1 MGLALGCF
9 GIFLF
14 LLIFAVPLGH
24 AMAAAGIIVM
34 TIDGINAVG
43 AVQRIF
49 AGINSISL
57 IAVPFFILSGLLMES
72 GNISKGIVD
81 FARAFFGHI
90 RGGLGHVCVVSC
102 MIFAAVSGSAMATA
116 LAFSNLLSPAMK
128 EDGYETEFIAALQAC
143 GGTLGPIIPPSILM
157 IMYSSFANIS
167 VASLFMAGIVPG
179 ILMGIGLMICCYF
192 YARKRNI
199 PRLPKIS
206 GKERTKV
213 VGRSIW
219 ALLMP
224 VIIIGG
230 TMAGFCSPSEAGMVA
245 CLYGLIVGKVVYRG
259 LKLKDLPQ
267 VFGRAAITSTTV
279 LILMGLANMM
289 GYMLARLNFAST
301 IANFLSSF
309 TDSSILVFLIIVVFL
324 LVLGMVME
332 SNAATV
338 IFVPVLYPIAN
349 AFGINPIQ
357 FALVVVICE
366 CIAQITPPVGA
377 LLSATASIQGIPL
390 QGTVKHVIPML
401 AAQCLVLML
410 VVFIPGLSTWLP
422 NLLIG

>member
-1 MGLALGCF
+1 MGLALLCF
-9 GIFLF
+9 GIFLV

-24 AMAAAGIIVM
+24 AMAAAGVLVM
-34 TIDGINAVG
+34 ATEGINAMG

-57 IAVPFFILSGLLMES
+57 IAVPFFILSGLLMEG

-116 LAFSNLLSPAMK
+116 LAFSNLLAPAMK
-128 EDGYETEFIAALQAC
+128 EDGYETPFIAGLQAC

-157 IMYSSFANIS
+157 IMYSSYSGVS
-167 VASLFMAGIVPG
+167 VASLFMSGIIPG
-179 ILMGIGLMICCYF
+179 ILMGIGLMICCYR
-192 YARKRNI
+192 YAKKRDI
-199 PRLPKIS
+199 RLLPKIA
-206 GKERTKV
+206 GKERAKI
-213 VGRSIW
+213 VGHSIW

-224 VIIIGG
+224 VIIVGG

-245 CLYGLIVGKVVYRG
+245 CLYGLVVGTVVYKG
-259 LKLKDLPQ
+259 LRLRDLPQ
-267 VFGRAAITSTTV
+267 LLSRAAITSSTV
-279 LILMGLANMM
+279 LILMGLANLM
-289 GYMLARLNFAST
+289 GYMLARLNFAS
-301 IANFLSSF
+301 IIGDFFASF
-309 TDSSILVFLIIVVFL
+309 TDSSMLVFFIIVVFL
-324 LVLGMVME
+324 LLLGCVME

-338 IFVPVLYPIAN
+338 IFAPVLYPIAN

-357 FALVVVICE
+357 FGLVFVICE

-377 LLSATASIQGIPL
+377 LLSATASIQGVPL
-390 QGTVKHVIPML
+390 QSTIKHVIPML
-401 AAQCLVLML
+401 IAEVAVLLLVIL
-410 VVFIPGLSTWLP
+410 FPPLSTFLP
-422 NLLIG
+422 SVLVG

>member
-1 MGLALGCF
+1 MGLALLCF
-9 GIFLF
+9 GIFLV

-24 AMAAAGIIVM
+24 AMAAAGVLVM
-34 TIDGINAVG
+34 ATEGINAMG

-57 IAVPFFILSGLLMES
+57 IAVPFFILSGLLMEG

-116 LAFSNLLSPAMK
+116 LAFSNLLAPAMK
-128 EDGYETEFIAALQAC
+128 EDGYETPFIAGLQAC

-157 IMYSSFANIS
+157 IMYSSYSGVS
-167 VASLFMAGIVPG
+167 VASLFMSGIIPG
-179 ILMGIGLMICCYF
+179 ILMGIGLMICCYR
-192 YARKRNI
+192 YAKKRDI
-199 PRLPKIS
+199 RLLPKIA
-206 GKERTKV
+206 GKERAKI
-213 VGRSIW
+213 VGHSIW

-224 VIIIGG
+224 VIIVGG

-245 CLYGLIVGKVVYRG
+245 CLYGLVVGTVVYKG
-259 LKLKDLPQ
+259 LRLRDLPQ
-267 VFGRAAITSTTV
+267 LLSRAAITSSTV
-279 LILMGLANMM
+279 LILMGLANLM
-289 GYMLARLNFAST
+289 GYMLARLNFAS
-301 IANFLSSF
+301 IIGDFFASF
-309 TDSSILVFLIIVVFL
+309 TDSSMLVFFIIVVFL
-324 LVLGMVME
+324 LLLGCVME

-338 IFVPVLYPIAN
+338 IFAPVLYPIAN

-357 FALVVVICE
+357 FGLVFVICE

-377 LLSATASIQGIPL
+377 LLSATASIQGVPL
-390 QGTVKHVIPML
+390 QSTIKHVIPML
-401 AAQCLVLML
+401 IAEVAVLLLVML
-410 VVFIPGLSTWLP
+410 FPPLSTFLP
-422 NLLIG
+422 SVLVG

>member
-1 MGLALGCF
+1 MGLALLCF
-9 GIFLF
+9 GIFLV

-24 AMAAAGIIVM
+24 AMAAAGVIIM
-34 TIDGINAVG
+34 ATEGINAMG

-57 IAVPFFILSGLLMES
+57 IAVPFFILSGLLMEG

-116 LAFSNLLSPAMK
+116 LAFSNLLAPAMK
-128 EDGYETEFIAALQAC
+128 EDGYETPFIAGLQAC

-157 IMYSSFANIS
+157 IMYSSYSGVS
-167 VASLFMAGIVPG
+167 VASLFMSGIIPG
-179 ILMGIGLMICCYF
+179 ILMGIGLMICCYR
-192 YARKRNI
+192 YAKKRDI
-199 PRLPKIS
+199 RLLPKIA
-206 GKERTKV
+206 GKERAKI
-213 VGRSIW
+213 VGHSIW

-224 VIIIGG
+224 VIIVGG

-245 CLYGLIVGKVVYRG
+245 CLYGLVVGTVVYKG
-259 LKLKDLPQ
+259 LRLRDLPQ
-267 VFGRAAITSTTV
+267 LLSRAAITSSTV
-279 LILMGLANMM
+279 LILMGLANLM
-289 GYMLARLNFAST
+289 GYMLARLNFAS
-301 IANFLSSF
+301 IIGDFFASF
-309 TDSSILVFLIIVVFL
+309 TDSSMLVFFIIVVFL
-324 LVLGMVME
+324 LLLGCVME

-338 IFVPVLYPIAN
+338 IFAPVLYPIAN

-357 FALVVVICE
+357 FGLVFVICE

-377 LLSATASIQGIPL
+377 LLSATASIQGVPL
-390 QGTVKHVIPML
+390 QSTIKHVIPML
-401 AAQCLVLML
+401 IAEVAVLLLVIL
-410 VVFIPGLSTWLP
+410 FPPLSTFLP
-422 NLLIG
+422 SVLVG

>member
-1 MGLALGCF
+1 MGLALLCF
-9 GIFLF
+9 GIFLV

-24 AMAAAGIIVM
+24 AMAAAGVIIM
-34 TIDGINAVG
+34 ATEGINAMG

-57 IAVPFFILSGLLMES
+57 IAVPFFILSGLLMEG

-116 LAFSNLLSPAMK
+116 LAFSNLLAPAMK
-128 EDGYETEFIAALQAC
+128 EDGYETPFIAGLQAC

-157 IMYSSFANIS
+157 IMYSSYSGVS
-167 VASLFMAGIVPG
+167 VASLFMSGIIPG
-179 ILMGIGLMICCYF
+179 ILMGIGLMICCYR
-192 YARKRNI
+192 YAKKRDI
-199 PRLPKIS
+199 RLLPKIA
-206 GKERTKV
+206 GKERAKI
-213 VGRSIW
+213 VGHSIW

-224 VIIIGG
+224 VIIVGG

-245 CLYGLIVGKVVYRG
+245 CLYGLVVGTVVYKG
-259 LKLKDLPQ
+259 LRLRDFPQ
-267 VFGRAAITSTTV
+267 LLSRAAITSSTV
-279 LILMGLANMM
+279 LILMGLANLM
-289 GYMLARLNFAST
+289 GYMLARLNFAS
-301 IANFLSSF
+301 IIGDFFASF
-309 TDSSILVFLIIVVFL
+309 TDSSMLVFFIIVVFL
-324 LVLGMVME
+324 LLLGCVME

-338 IFVPVLYPIAN
+338 IFAPVLYPIAN

-357 FALVVVICE
+357 FGLVFVICE

-377 LLSATASIQGIPL
+377 LLSATASIQGVPL
-390 QGTVKHVIPML
+390 QSTIKHVIPML
-401 AAQCLVLML
+401 IAEVAVLLLVIL
-410 VVFIPGLSTWLP
+410 FPPLSTFLP
-422 NLLIG
+422 SVLVG

>member
-128 EDGYETEFIAALQAC
+128 EDGYETEFIAGLQAC

-192 YARKRNI
+192 YAKKRDI
-199 PRLPKIS
+199 PLLPKIS
-206 GKERTKV
+206 GKERVKV

-301 IANFLSSF
+301 IANFFSSF
-309 TDSSILVFLIIVVFL
+309 TDSAILVFLIIVVFL

-349 AFGINPIQ
+349 AFGIDPIQ

-377 LLSATASIQGIPL
+377 LLSATASIQGVSL
-390 QGTVKHVIPML
+390 QSTVKHVIPML
-401 AAQCLVLML
+401 AAQCIVLML
-410 VVFIPGLSTWLP
+410 VVYIPPLSTWLP
-422 NLLIG
+422 TLMVG

>member
-1 MGLALGCF
+1 MGLALLCF
-9 GIFLF
+9 GIFLV

-24 AMAAAGIIVM
+24 AMAAAGVIIM
-34 TIDGINAVG
+34 ATEGINAMG

-57 IAVPFFILSGLLMES
+57 IAVPFFILSGLLMEG

-116 LAFSNLLSPAMK
+116 LAFSNLLAPAMK
-128 EDGYETEFIAALQAC
+128 EDGYETPFIAGLQAC

-157 IMYSSFANIS
+157 IMYSSYSGVS
-167 VASLFMAGIVPG
+167 VASLFMSGIIPG
-179 ILMGIGLMICCYF
+179 ILMGIGLMICCYR
-192 YARKRNI
+192 YAKKRDI
-199 PRLPKIS
+199 RLLPKIA
-206 GKERTKV
+206 GKERAKI
-213 VGRSIW
+213 VGHSIW

-224 VIIIGG
+224 VIIVGG

-245 CLYGLIVGKVVYRG
+245 CLYGLVVGTVVYKG
-259 LKLKDLPQ
+259 LRLRDLPQ
-267 VFGRAAITSTTV
+267 LLSRAAITSSTV
-279 LILMGLANMM
+279 LILMGLANLM
-289 GYMLARLNFAST
+289 GYMLARLNFAS
-301 IANFLSSF
+301 IIGDFFASF
-309 TDSSILVFLIIVVFL
+309 TDSSMLVFFIIVVFL
-324 LVLGMVME
+324 LLLGCVME

-338 IFVPVLYPIAN
+338 IFAPVLYPIAN

-357 FALVVVICE
+357 FGLVFVICE

-377 LLSATASIQGIPL
+377 LLSAPASIQGVPL
-390 QGTVKHVIPML
+390 QSTIKHVIPML
-401 AAQCLVLML
+401 IAEVAVLLLVIL
-410 VVFIPGLSTWLP
+410 FPPLSTFLP
-422 NLLIG
+422 SVLVG

>member
-1 MGLALGCF
+1 MGLALLCF
-9 GIFLF
+9 GIFLV

-24 AMAAAGIIVM
+24 AMAAAGVIIM
-34 TIDGINAVG
+34 ATEGINAMG

-57 IAVPFFILSGLLMES
+57 IAVPFFILSGLLMEG

-116 LAFSNLLSPAMK
+116 LAFSNLLAPAMK
-128 EDGYETEFIAALQAC
+128 EDGYETPFIAGLQAC

-157 IMYSSFANIS
+157 IMYSSYSGVS
-167 VASLFMAGIVPG
+167 VASLFMSGIIPG
-179 ILMGIGLMICCYF
+179 ILMGIGLMICCYR
-192 YARKRNI
+192 YAKKRDI
-199 PRLPKIS
+199 RLLPKIA
-206 GKERTKV
+206 GKERAKI
-213 VGRSIW
+213 VGHSIW

-224 VIIIGG
+224 VIIVGG

-245 CLYGLIVGKVVYRG
+245 CLYGLVVGTVVYKG
-259 LKLKDLPQ
+259 LRLRDLPQ
-267 VFGRAAITSTTV
+267 LLSRAAITSSTV
-279 LILMGLANMM
+279 LILMGLANLM
-289 GYMLARLNFAST
+289 GYMLARLNFAS
-301 IANFLSSF
+301 IIGDFFASF
-309 TDSSILVFLIIVVFL
+309 TDSSMLVFFIIVVFL
-324 LVLGMVME
+324 LLLGCVME

-338 IFVPVLYPIAN
+338 IFAPVLYPIAN

-357 FALVVVICE
+357 FGLVFVICE

-377 LLSATASIQGIPL
+377 LLSATASIQGVPL
-390 QGTVKHVIPML
+390 QSTIKHVIPML
-401 AAQCLVLML
+401 IAEVAVLLLVML
-410 VVFIPGLSTWLP
+410 FPPLSTFLP
-422 NLLIG
+422 SVLVG

>member
-1 MGLALGCF
+1 MGLALLCF
-9 GIFLF
+9 GIFLV

-24 AMAAAGIIVM
+24 AMAAAGVIIM
-34 TIDGINAVG
+34 ATEGINAMG

-57 IAVPFFILSGLLMES
+57 IAVPFFILSGLLMEG

-116 LAFSNLLSPAMK
+116 LAFSNLLAPAMK
-128 EDGYETEFIAALQAC
+128 EDGYETPFIAGLQAC

-157 IMYSSFANIS
+157 IMYSSYSGVS
-167 VASLFMAGIVPG
+167 VASLFMSGIIPG
-179 ILMGIGLMICCYF
+179 ILMGIGLMICCYR
-192 YARKRNI
+192 YAKKRDI
-199 PRLPKIS
+199 RLLPKIA
-206 GKERTKV
+206 GKERAKI
-213 VGRSIW
+213 VGHSIW

-224 VIIIGG
+224 VIIVGG

-245 CLYGLIVGKVVYRG
+245 CLYGLVVGTVVYKG
-259 LKLKDLPQ
+259 LRLRDLPQ
-267 VFGRAAITSTTV
+267 LLSRAAITSSTV
-279 LILMGLANMM
+279 LILIGLANLMS
-289 GYMLARLNFAST
+289 YMLARLNFAS
-301 IANFLSSF
+301 IIGDFFASF
-309 TDSSILVFLIIVVFL
+309 TDSSMLVFFIIVVFL
-324 LVLGMVME
+324 LLLGCVME

-338 IFVPVLYPIAN
+338 IFAPVLYPIAN

-357 FALVVVICE
+357 FGLIFVICE

-377 LLSATASIQGIPL
+377 LLSATASIQGVPL
-390 QGTVKHVIPML
+390 QSTIKHVIPML
-401 AAQCLVLML
+401 IAEVAVLLLVML
-410 VVFIPGLSTWLP
+410 FPPLSTFLP
-422 NLLIG
+422 SVLVG

>member
-1 MGLALGCF
+1 MGLALLCF
-9 GIFLF
+9 GIFLV

-24 AMAAAGIIVM
+24 AMAAAGVIIM
-34 TIDGINAVG
+34 ATEGINAMG

-57 IAVPFFILSGLLMES
+57 IAVPFFILSGLLMEG

-116 LAFSNLLSPAMK
+116 LAFSNLLAPAMK
-128 EDGYETEFIAALQAC
+128 EDGYETPFIAGLQAC

-157 IMYSSFANIS
+157 IMYSSYSGVS
-167 VASLFMAGIVPG
+167 VASLFMSGIIPG
-179 ILMGIGLMICCYF
+179 ILMGIGLMICCYR
-192 YARKRNI
+192 YAKKRDI
-199 PRLPKIS
+199 RLLPKIA
-206 GKERTKV
+206 GKERAKI
-213 VGRSIW
+213 VGHSIW

-224 VIIIGG
+224 VIIVGG

-245 CLYGLIVGKVVYRG
+245 CLR
-259 LKLKDLPQ
+259 DLPQ
-267 VFGRAAITSTTV
+267 LLSRAAITSSTV
-279 LILMGLANMM
+279 LILMGLANLM
-289 GYMLARLNFAST
+289 GYMLARLNFAS
-301 IANFLSSF
+301 IIGDFFASF
-309 TDSSILVFLIIVVFL
+309 TDSSMLVFFIIVVFL
-324 LVLGMVME
+324 LLLGCVME

-338 IFVPVLYPIAN
+338 IFAPVLYPIAN

-357 FALVVVICE
+357 FGLVFVICE

-377 LLSATASIQGIPL
+377 LLSATASIQGVPL
-390 QGTVKHVIPML
+390 QSTIKHVIPML
-401 AAQCLVLML
+401 IAEVAVLLLVML
-410 VVFIPGLSTWLP
+410 FPPLSTFLP
-422 NLLIG
+422 SVLVG

>member
-1 MGLALGCF
+1 MGLALLCF
-9 GIFLF
+9 GIFLV

-24 AMAAAGIIVM
+24 AMAAAGVLVM
-34 TIDGINAVG
+34 ATEGINAMG

-57 IAVPFFILSGLLMES
+57 IAVPFFILSGLLMEG

-116 LAFSNLLSPAMK
+116 LAFSNLLAPAMK
-128 EDGYETEFIAALQAC
+128 EDGYETPFIAGLQAC

-157 IMYSSFANIS
+157 IMYSSYSGVS
-167 VASLFMAGIVPG
+167 VASLFMSGIIPG
-179 ILMGIGLMICCYF
+179 ILMGIGLMICCYR
-192 YARKRNI
+192 YAKKRDI
-199 PRLPKIS
+199 RLLPKIA
-206 GKERTKV
+206 GKERAKI
-213 VGRSIW
+213 VGHSIW

-224 VIIIGG
+224 VIIVGG

-245 CLYGLIVGKVVYRG
+245 CLYGLVVGTVVYKG
-259 LKLKDLPQ
+259 LRLRDLPQ
-267 VFGRAAITSTTV
+267 LLSRAAITSSTV
-279 LILMGLANMM
+279 LILMGLANLV
-289 GYMLARLNFAST
+289 GYMLARLNFAS
-301 IANFLSSF
+301 IIGDFFASF
-309 TDSSILVFLIIVVFL
+309 TDSSMLVFFIIVVFL
-324 LVLGMVME
+324 LLLGCVME

-338 IFVPVLYPIAN
+338 IFAPVLYPIAN

-357 FALVVVICE
+357 FGLVFVICE

-377 LLSATASIQGIPL
+377 LLSATASIQGVPL
-390 QGTVKHVIPML
+390 QSTIKHVIPML
-401 AAQCLVLML
+401 IAEVAVLLLVML
-410 VVFIPGLSTWLP
+410 FPPLSTFLP
-422 NLLIG
+422 SVLVG

>member
-1 MGLALGCF
+1 MALALTCF

-24 AMAAAGIIVM
+24 SMALAGVAVM
-34 TIDGINAVG
+34 IMDGIEPIG

-72 GNISKGIVD
+72 GNLSKGIVD

-102 MIFAAVSGSAMATA
+102 MIFAAVSGSSLATA
-116 LAFSNLLSPAMK
+116 LAFSNLLAPSMK
-128 EDGYETEFIAALQAC
+128 EDGYETEFIAGLQAC

-157 IMYSSFANIS
+157 IMYSSFAGIS
-167 VASLFMAGIVPG
+167 VASLFFSGIVPG
-179 ILMGIGLMICCYF
+179 ILMGIGLMGCCYS
-192 YARKRNI
+192 YAKKRNI
-199 PRLPKIS
+199 PLLPKTS
-206 GKERTKV
+206 AKDRVKV
-213 VGRSIW
+213 VGKSVW

-224 VIIIGG
+224 VIIVGG
-230 TMAGFCSPSEAGMVA
+230 TTAGFCSPSEAGMVA
-245 CLYGLIVGKVVYRG
+245 CLYGLIVGMVVYKG
-259 LKLKDLPQ
+259 LKWKDLPKI
-267 VFGRAAITSTTV
+267 FGKAAMTSTTV
-279 LILMGLANMM
+279 LIMIGLANMM
-289 GYMLARLNFAST
+289 GYMLARLNFARI
-301 IANFLSSF
+301 IADFFLSF
-309 TDSSILVFLIIVVFL
+309 TDSALLVWLIIVAFL
-324 LVLGMVME
+324 LILGCVME

-349 AFGINPIQ
+349 AFGIDPIA

-377 LLSATASIQGIPL
+377 LLSATASIHNIPL
-390 QGTVKHVIPML
+390 QGTIKHVIPML
-401 AAQCLVLML
+401 IVEAVVML
-410 VVFIPGLSTWLP
+410 AIVFFPPLATWLP
-422 NLLIG
+422 YTLFG

>member
-1 MGLALGCF
+1 MGLALLCF
-9 GIFLF
+9 GIFLV

-24 AMAAAGIIVM
+24 AMAAAGVIIM
-34 TIDGINAVG
+34 ATEGINAMG

-57 IAVPFFILSGLLMES
+57 IAVPLFILSGLLMEG

-116 LAFSNLLSPAMK
+116 LAFSNLLAPAMK
-128 EDGYETEFIAALQAC
+128 EDGYETPFIAGLQAC

-157 IMYSSFANIS
+157 IMYSSYSGVS
-167 VASLFMAGIVPG
+167 VASLFMSGIIPG
-179 ILMGIGLMICCYF
+179 ILMGIGLMICCYR
-192 YARKRNI
+192 YAKKRDI
-199 PRLPKIS
+199 RLLPKIA
-206 GKERTKV
+206 GKERAKI
-213 VGRSIW
+213 VGHSIW

-224 VIIIGG
+224 VIIVGG

-245 CLYGLIVGKVVYRG
+245 CLYGLVVGTVVYKG
-259 LKLKDLPQ
+259 LRLRDLPQ
-267 VFGRAAITSTTV
+267 LLSRAAITSSTV
-279 LILMGLANMM
+279 LILMGLANLM
-289 GYMLARLNFAST
+289 GYMLARLNFAS
-301 IANFLSSF
+301 IIGDFFASF
-309 TDSSILVFLIIVVFL
+309 TDSSMLVFFIIVVFL
-324 LVLGMVME
+324 LLLGCVME

-338 IFVPVLYPIAN
+338 IFAPVLYPIAN

-357 FALVVVICE
+357 FGLVFVICE

-377 LLSATASIQGIPL
+377 LLSATASIQGVPL
-390 QGTVKHVIPML
+390 QSTIKHVIPML
-401 AAQCLVLML
+401 IAEVAVLLLVML
-410 VVFIPGLSTWLP
+410 FPPLSTFLP
-422 NLLIG
+422 SVLVG

>member
-1 MGLALGCF
+1 MGLALLCF
-9 GIFLF
+9 GIFLV

-24 AMAAAGIIVM
+24 AMAAAGVIIM
-34 TIDGINAVG
+34 ATEGINAMG

-57 IAVPFFILSGLLMES
+57 IAVPFFILSGLLMEG

-116 LAFSNLLSPAMK
+116 LAFSNLLAPAMK
-128 EDGYETEFIAALQAC
+128 EDGYETPFIAGLQAC

-157 IMYSSFANIS
+157 IMYSSYSGVS
-167 VASLFMAGIVPG
+167 VASLFMSGIIPG
-179 ILMGIGLMICCYF
+179 ILMGIGLMICCYR
-192 YARKRNI
+192 YAKKRDI
-199 PRLPKIS
+199 RLLPKIA
-206 GKERTKV
+206 GKERAKI
-213 VGRSIW
+213 VGHSIW

-224 VIIIGG
+224 VIIVGG

-245 CLYGLIVGKVVYRG
+245 CLYGLVVGTVVYKG
-259 LKLKDLPQ
+259 LRLRDLPQ
-267 VFGRAAITSTTV
+267 LLSRAAITSSTV
-279 LILMGLANMM
+279 LILMGLANLM
-289 GYMLARLNFAST
+289 GYMLARLNFAS
-301 IANFLSSF
+301 IIGDFFASF
-309 TDSSILVFLIIVVFL
+309 TDSSMLVFFIIVIFL
-324 LVLGMVME
+324 LLLGCVME

-338 IFVPVLYPIAN
+338 IFAPVLYPIAN

-357 FALVVVICE
+357 FGLVFVICE

-377 LLSATASIQGIPL
+377 LLSATASIQGVPL
-390 QGTVKHVIPML
+390 QSTIKHVIPML
-401 AAQCLVLML
+401 IAEVAVLLLVML
-410 VVFIPGLSTWLP
+410 FPPLSTFLP
-422 NLLIG
+422 SVLVG

>member
-1 MGLALGCF
+1 MGLALLCF
-9 GIFLF
+9 GIFLV

-24 AMAAAGIIVM
+24 AMAAAGVIIM
-34 TIDGINAVG
+34 ATEGINAMG

-57 IAVPFFILSGLLMES
+57 IAVPFFILSGLLMEG

-116 LAFSNLLSPAMK
+116 LAFSNLLAPAMK
-128 EDGYETEFIAALQAC
+128 EDGYETPFIAGLQAC

-157 IMYSSFANIS
+157 IMYSSYSGVS
-167 VASLFMAGIVPG
+167 VASLFMSGIIPG
-179 ILMGIGLMICCYF
+179 ILMGIGLMICCYR
-192 YARKRNI
+192 YAKKRDI
-199 PRLPKIS
+199 HLLPKIA
-206 GKERTKV
+206 GKERAKI
-213 VGRSIW
+213 VGHSIW

-224 VIIIGG
+224 VIIVGG

-245 CLYGLIVGKVVYRG
+245 CLYGLVVGTVVYKG
-259 LKLKDLPQ
+259 LRLRDLPQ
-267 VFGRAAITSTTV
+267 LLSRAAITSSTV
-279 LILMGLANMM
+279 LILMGLANLM
-289 GYMLARLNFAST
+289 GYMLARLNFAS
-301 IANFLSSF
+301 IIGDFFASF
-309 TDSSILVFLIIVVFL
+309 TDSSMLVFFIIVVFL
-324 LVLGMVME
+324 LLLGCVME

-338 IFVPVLYPIAN
+338 IFAPVLYPIAN

-357 FALVVVICE
+357 FGLVFVICE

-377 LLSATASIQGIPL
+377 LLSATASIQGVPL
-390 QGTVKHVIPML
+390 QSTIKHVIPML
-401 AAQCLVLML
+401 IAEVAVLLLVML
-410 VVFIPGLSTWLP
+410 FPPLSTFLP
-422 NLLIG
+422 SVLVG